1 MDRRADAGTDAGM
14 DMGIHVIGAGAI
26 GKLLAARLA
35 LSGESR
41 HLVLVTRRPA
51 QADLI
56 NAGGI
61 SLTEPDG
68 TRTMRIRAVSW
79 DEYAAGGGGPPADAV
94 MLAVKQRH
102 LDGGLLVA
110 AARRLK
116 PDGIA
121 VAWMNGIGHERAM
134 AAAFGASRAALAVTT
149 EGARNIGDAAV
160 EHAGRGE
167 TKLGFPA
174 GGGERAM
181 RRLKNVGCRLRKAG
195 FHVDLSND
203 IRQEAWNKLVIN
215 AVINPLTAI
224 YGIENGDLLA
234 SPFLRNAMRILY
246 LEAVAV
252 AAKEGAVPDDAL
264 WDRLVD
270 VCRRTARNRSSM
282 LQDLAAGRRTEIDW
296 INGSLIRA
304 AVRHGVPV
312 PGHRAVYDAVRGMEN
327 ARA

>member
-1 MDRRADAGTDAGM
+1 MD
-14 DMGIHVIGAGAI
+14 IHIVGAGAV

-35 LSGESR
+35 LAGGSR
-41 HLVLVTRRPA
+41 NLLLVAHRRD

-56 NAGGI
+56 NGQGLILKEKGGV
-61 SLTEPDG
+61 
-68 TRTMRIRAVSW
+68 RAVRIRAVAW
-79 DEYAAGGGGPPADAV
+79 EDYAAGGSVPPADAA

-102 LDGGLLVA
+102 LNGAMLRA
-110 AARRLK
+110 ANRRLK
-116 PDGIA
+116 PAGIA
-121 VAWMNGIGHERAM
+121 VAWMNGIGHERLL
-134 AAAFGASRAALAVTT
+134 AAAFGPARAALAVTT
-149 EGARNIGDAAV
+149 EGARNLGDAEV
-160 EHAGRGE
+160 EHAGSGE
-167 TKLGFPA
+167 TKLGLLADGPA
-174 GGGERAM
+174 LA
-181 RRLKNVGCRLRKAG
+181 RRQLKNVASSLSAAG
-195 FHVDLSND
+195 FQVCLSND
-203 IRQEAWNKLVIN
+203 IWQEAWHKLVIN

-224 YGIENGDLLA
+224 HGIPNGDLLA
-234 SPFLRNAMRILY
+234 SPFLRNAMRILF
-246 LEAVAV
+246 LEAKTV
-252 AAKEGAVPDDAL
+252 AAKEGVTVDDAL